1 MAFQFYNL
9 PTAKA
14 LTLRSS
20 IDYSCFDNT
29 SSKIEDGRK
38 NYNFKFANFYF
49 TDCHSEVALTILIA
63 NLVLIIMFYNL
74 ALFNIGDPERIL
86 LKNTNFGQSENAL
99 KVLLSTYNLE
109 IKEAFRNFPSPG

>member
-20 IDYSCFDNT
+20 IDYSCFDNI
-29 SSKIEDGRK
+29 SSRLEDGRK

-49 TDCHSEVALTILIA
+49 TDCHSEVALTISIA
-63 NLVLIIMFYNL
+63 NLVLIRMFHNM
-74 ALFNIGDPERIL
+74 ALLNVGDPERIL
-86 LKNTNFGQSENAL
+86 FNNTNVGQSENVL